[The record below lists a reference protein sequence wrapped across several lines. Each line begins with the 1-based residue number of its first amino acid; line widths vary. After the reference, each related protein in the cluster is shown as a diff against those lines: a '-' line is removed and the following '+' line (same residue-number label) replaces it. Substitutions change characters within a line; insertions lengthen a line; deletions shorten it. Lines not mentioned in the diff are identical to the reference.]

1 MNNNN
6 SSRARRLFQH
16 RHLRTFVVKI
26 FIALIVIPQNGCQ
39 SRSPEKEVASQ
50 GKDVATWDDLVKAVQ
65 SEESTEL
72 RFTHEAV
79 SSEQFQEL
87 PSLGEKL
94 TVLEVDQDQLDN
106 SDLSRVLQGLPKLQ
120 QLVLH
125 GDVDNEQLQVI
136 VENAKAV
143 TVLNLP
149 NASVDDSGL
158 SVLAAI
164 EKLKLLRLHSPNVSD
179 AGLAEIAKSPGLK
192 FLHLINVP
200 ITDDGLKTIATME
213 SLESF
218 YLDGSACTEEGL
230 SELVRKRPGLHFHW
244 NQLHL
249 DDDPNKHPH

>member
-1 MNNNN
+1 MK
-6 SSRARRLFQH
+6 L
-16 RHLRTFVVKI
+16 
-26 FIALIVIPQNGCQ
+26 FIALIVIPQHGCQ

-50 GKDVATWDDLVKAVQ
+50 REDVATWDDLVQAVQ
-65 SEESTEL
+65 SEVSTEL

-79 SSEQFQEL
+79 SSEQFLEL

-94 TVLEVDQDQLDN
+94 TVLEVDQGQLDN
-106 SDLSRVLQGLPKLQ
+106 SDLSRVLQELPNLR

-125 GDVDNEQLQVI
+125 GDVDNQQLQVI
-136 VENAKAV
+136 ADNAKSV

-164 EKLKLLRLHSPNVSD
+164 ETLELLRLHSPNVSD

-200 ITDDGLKTIATME
+200 ITDDGLKTIAMME
-213 SLESF
+213 KLESF
-218 YLDGSACTEEGL
+218 YLDGSACTEAGL

-249 DDDPNKHPH
+249 ENDPNKHPH